1 MSHNFWHPEVE
12 LCGVILKD
20 QTVIHVENKS
30 ANPYSTFE
38 ISEDDIQ
45 KTGLENIEIFWHSH
59 PNNDENL
66 SLQDY
71 RSFLQYPHH
80 KHRIYTENGFAEY
93 YVRRGFVMRVEE

>member
-1 MSHNFWHPEVE
+1 MSHKFWDPHVE
-12 LCGVILKD
+12 LCGFILKD
-20 QTVIHVENKS
+20 QTVVQVENKS
-30 ANPYSTFE
+30 ATPHSTFE
-38 ISEDDIQ
+38 ISEEDIQ

-59 PNNDENL
+59 PNKDINL